1 MRCVMQILPRH
12 LALAFVTSI
21 VLFAPGCKKVV
32 PPPAPKVVDVTAVTV
47 QPRDSPVIYEF
58 VGQTQSSREVEIRAR
73 VDGFLEK
80 RLYTEGNLVKAGE
93 TLFIMDQKPFQA
105 ALQQARGELA
115 QQQARLQVGEANLSR
130 VRPLAEQNA
139 VSR

>member
-32 PPPAPKVVDVTAVTV
+32 PPPAPKVADVTAVTV

-80 RLYTEGNLVKAGE
+80 RLYIEGNLVRTGQPM
-93 TLFIMDQKPFQA
+93 FHVDRKPFEA
-105 ALQQARGELA
+105 RLQSAKGELA
-115 QQQARLQVGEANLSR
+115 QQQAALDVANANLTR
-130 VRPLAEQNA
+130 IKPLAEQN
-139 VSR
+139 R